1 MSDGTIHVEKNAR
14 SRVGANMTG
23 GKIIVSGVVEEVMP
37 TFTIDGVKPK
47 VKVDDTESAAGP
59 FYVFLG
65 DLAENGTGKLFVSK
79 TNNPHLENIRKIPI
93 ISFLLVFESSLRLF
107 FYPNSL

>member
-1 MSDGTIHVEKNAR
+1 MRDGVIHVEKNAGPR
-14 SRVGANMTG
+14 LGASMLG
-23 GKIIVSGVVEEVMP
+23 GKIIVSGLLEEIMP

-47 VKVDDTESAAGP
+47 VKVDETESVSGP

-79 TNNPHLENIRKIPI
+79 INNPHLSRYERFI
-93 ISFLLVFESSLRLF
+93 
-107 FYPNSL
+107 